1 MKLKR
6 HKCARTLGNAQ
17 GRAGLEATQ
26 LVWVSLIHTRTN
38 PCSPAHSYSSSPSL
52 ALKLFSLPWAT
63 TETSAILHLIRVTS
77 HVATHL
83 HCETMTQ
90 PLACF
95 CLGSETTLPL
105 QGLTAPRFGP
115 RFP

>member
-6 HKCARTLGNAQ
+6 HKRARTLGNAQ

-26 LVWVSLIHTRTN
+26 LVWVSLIHTRKN
-38 PCSPAHSYSSSPSL
+38 SCSPGHSYSSSPSL

-63 TETSAILHLIRVTS
+63 TETSTILHLIRITS
-77 HVATHL
+77 HVAIHL
-83 HCETMTQ
+83 HSETTTH

-95 CLGSETTLPL
+95 CQGPDTMLPL
-105 QGLTAPRFGP
+105 QGLTTPRFGP